1 MVFRGT
7 DCLATRL
14 WFDKAVDI
22 PYSANPVW
30 GFDKGVGMT
39 FFDIGTIQSPAHDDA
54 PGSVVEVDYYHAGK
68 LLGMSDDAI
77 VAKSYRNLCTMIPA
91 FRSATVVDSGM
102 YAFACPS
109 LSVRAPFRIS
119 LQVVC
124 SSGLINT
131 FSTPLVSQHQPH

>member
-1 MVFRGT
+1 VVFRGT

-14 WFDKAVDI
+14 WFDKEVDI

-68 LLGMSDDAI
+68 LLGMSDEAI
-77 VAKSYRNLCTMIPA
+77 VAKAHRNLCTMLPD
-91 FRSATVVDSGM
+91 FKSATVVDSGM
-102 YAFACPS
+102 PSRARLCLCTRHFASLCRWYAARAS
-109 LSVRAPFRIS
+109 STLS
-119 LQVVC
+119 Q
-124 SSGLINT
+124 
-131 FSTPLVSQHQPH
+131 PLLANRHQ